1 MNFYIA
7 DMHLGHEN
15 VIPYD
20 NRPFRSVNEM
30 NRALIDN
37 WNRKVGKDDDVYII
51 GDFSYRSETGES

>member
-37 WNRKVGKDDDVYII
+37 WNRKGRMMMCI
-51 GDFSYRSETGES
+51 S